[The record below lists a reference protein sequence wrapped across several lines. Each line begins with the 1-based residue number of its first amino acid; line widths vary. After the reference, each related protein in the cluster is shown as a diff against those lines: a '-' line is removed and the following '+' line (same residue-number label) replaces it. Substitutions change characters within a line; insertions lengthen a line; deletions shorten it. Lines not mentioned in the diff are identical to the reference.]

1 MRDKEKFQKYVK
13 QWQRDNPDKMRE
25 YHQRYYNKHQGTAQ
39 EHMREYR
46 RGVRLEVL
54 THYSKGE
61 PQCVCCGEK
70 ILEFLCIDHI
80 NGGGSRQSKKT
91 GVNIYAW
98 LRKNEFPLGFRV
110 LCHNCNS
117 ALGFYGYCPHSEVKS
132 EIIVD

>member
-1 MRDKEKFQKYVK
+1 
-13 QWQRDNPDKMRE
+13 
-25 YHQRYYNKHQGTAQ
+25 QRYYNKHQGTAQ
-39 EHMREYR
+39 GHMREYR

-70 ILEFLCIDHI
+70 ILEFLCMDHI